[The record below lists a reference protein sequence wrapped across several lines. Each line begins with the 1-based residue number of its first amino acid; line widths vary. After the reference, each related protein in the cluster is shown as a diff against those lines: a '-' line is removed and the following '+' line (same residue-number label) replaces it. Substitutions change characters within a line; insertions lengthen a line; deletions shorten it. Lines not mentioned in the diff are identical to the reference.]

1 MKRFYRE
8 AAVAPDAAGFRV
20 TLDGKPARTPAKR
33 PLVLP
38 ARAVAQ
44 AVAAEWQAQPE
55 SFELAGMRLTRLAN
69 TAIDRV
75 APNRAAVL
83 EEVARFAGTDLVCYR
98 AEGPADLAARQHE
111 AWQELV
117 EWVEER
123 FGARLAV
130 TSGVLPAVQPAPTL
144 AMLRSAIEAYD
155 DFALT
160 ALHAATAAA
169 GSLVIGLA
177 LGEGRI
183 DAERAFAASCLEELF
198 QAERWGED
206 KEAADRRAGL
216 RADIAAASRFLALLG
231 D

>member
-8 AAVAPDAAGFRV
+8 ASVVPAAGGYHV
-20 TLDGKPARTPAKR
+20 TLDGRPARTPAKQ

-38 ARAVAQ
+38 THAAAQ
-44 AVAAEWQAQPE
+44 AVAAEWAAQPDE
-55 SFELAGMRLTRLAN
+55 IAPADMRLTRLAH

-75 APNRAAVL
+75 APDRTSVL
-83 EEVARFAGTDLVCYR
+83 DEVARFAATDLVCYR
-98 AEGPADLAARQHE
+98 ADAPADLVARQRE

-117 EWVEER
+117 DWAAER
-123 FGARLAV
+123 YDAPLAA
-130 TSGVLPAVQPAPTL
+130 TAGVLPAAQPEAAL
-144 AMLRSAIEAYD
+144 AALRRAIEAYD

-160 ALHAATAAA
+160 ALHAATAAT

-183 DAERAFAASCLEELF
+183 DAERAYAAACLDELF

-206 KEAADRRAGL
+206 REAAARRDAL
-216 RADIAAASRFLALLG
+216 REDIAAASRFLALLG

>member
-8 AAVAPDAAGFRV
+8 AAVAAEDGRFRI
-20 TLDGKPARTPAKR
+20 TLDGRPARTPAKR

-38 ARAVAQ
+38 VRAAAQ
-44 AVAAEWQAQPE
+44 AVAAEWAAQPDE
-55 SFELAGMRLTRLAN
+55 FEPADLRLTRLVN

-75 APNRAAVL
+75 APNRDAVL
-83 EEVARFAGTDLVCYR
+83 AEIARFAGTDLVCYR
-98 AEGPADLAARQHE
+98 ADAPADLALRQHE

-117 EWVEER
+117 EWVKVR
-123 FGARLAV
+123 YGATLAV
-130 TSGVLPAVQPAPTL
+130 TTGVLPAAQPEATL
-144 AMLRSAIEAYD
+144 AALRHAIAAYD

-177 LGEGRI
+177 LADGRI
-183 DAERAFAASCLEELF
+183 DAERAYEASCLEELF

-206 KEAADRRAGL
+206 AEAADRRAAL
-216 RADIAAASRFLALLG
+216 RADIEAASRFLALLRN
-231 D
+231 